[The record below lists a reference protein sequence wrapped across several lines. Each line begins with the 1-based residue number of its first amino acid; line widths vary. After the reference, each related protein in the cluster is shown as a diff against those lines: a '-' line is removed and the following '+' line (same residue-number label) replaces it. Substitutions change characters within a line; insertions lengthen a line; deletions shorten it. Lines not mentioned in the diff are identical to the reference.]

1 MDDEECIRRI
11 RRGEK
16 EYLDNLIRRHYSSIE
31 KYCYWKTGSQETAQD
46 ITQETFYRFF
56 RCFDRYTHG
65 GKLRAYL
72 YTIARRLCS
81 DYLQDGRPLALE
93 NADII
98 CGDDIPMEEAVESGQ
113 SVRQMLSVLPPDQRE
128 ILLLRFVHDM
138 KYREI
143 AEITGISICLVQ
155 YKMRRGLTLLRKE
168 LERGKELEQAKV
180 KRNGK
185 ASAAAPNTSI

>member
-1 MDDEECIRRI
+1 MDDEEYIRRI

-31 KYCYWKTGSQETAQD
+31 KYCYWKTGSQENAQD

-81 DYLQDGRPLALE
+81 EYLQGGRPLALE
-93 NADII
+93 NAEIIRSEDIS
-98 CGDDIPMEEAVESGQ
+98 MEEAVESGQ
-113 SVRQMLSVLPPDQRE
+113 NNRQMLDVVLPIQRE

-155 YKMRRGLTLLRKE
+155 YKMRRGLALIRKE
-168 LERGKELEQAKV
+168 LERGKELEQAKA

-185 ASAAAPNTSI
+185 AAEAAPHTSL